1 MLTVLTAADV
11 DLDMDEIVVEDDNME
26 EDSGESADELE

>member
-26 EDSGESADELE
+26 EDSGESGDELE